1 MASQELQNLLDK
13 IENEGRFDWYTVTE
27 DAAKDFGF
35 ENRKACI
42 AAAVACDASV
52 ATLEVNEFYG
62 AVRNKPTKNVRN
74 VEVGRVA
81 VCTYG
86 SELGKS
92 MVITDVV
99 DQARVVVM
107 GVDGMLSDIKP
118 KSFPIKRLHLTS
130 IRVPKM
136 SQRGCR
142 LKKVKQLVGASIEEI
157 QASLKEDK
165 IVKQISKYS
174 AKKSRTDF
182 DRFKAWAQKK
192 GL

>member
-1 MASQELQNLLDK
+1 MASKELQNLLDA
-13 IENEGRFDWYTVTE
+13 IENNGRYDWLTCTE
-27 DAAKDFGF
+27 SHASDFGF
-35 ENRKACI
+35 ENRKALI

-52 ATLEVNEFYG
+52 ADLEVNEFYG

-86 SELGKS
+86 NELGKS

-142 LKKVKQLVGASIEEI
+142 LKKVKELVGASIDEI
-157 QASLKEDK
+157 KASLMEDK
-165 IVKQISKYS
+165 IVKQITKYN

>member
-1 MASQELQNLLDK
+1 MASAQLQNVLDA
-13 IENEGRFDWYTVTE
+13 IENNGRYDWLTFGEE
-27 DAAKDFGF
+27 DATELGF
-35 ENRKACI
+35 ENRKALI
-42 AAAVACDASV
+42 DAALACDSSV
-52 ATLEVNEFYG
+52 ADLEVNAFYG

-74 VEVGRVA
+74 IEVGRVA

-86 SELGKS
+86 EHYGKS

-107 GVDGMLSDIKP
+107 GVDGQLSDIKP
-118 KSFPIKRLHLTS
+118 QGFPIKRLHLTS

-142 LKKVKQLVGASIEEI
+142 LKKVKSLVDASIDDI
-157 QASLKEDK
+157 KAQLAEDK
-165 IVKQISKYS
+165 IVKQIGKYRN
-174 AKKSRTDF
+174 KKSRTDF
-182 DRFKAWAQKK
+182 DRFKAWAEKK

>member
-1 MASQELQNLLDK
+1 MASKELQKVLDT
-13 IENEGRFDWYTVTE
+13 IEENGRYDWYTFGE
-27 DAAKDFGF
+27 DEASDMGF
-35 ENRKACI
+35 ENRKALV
-42 AAAVACDASV
+42 AAALACDASV
-52 ATLEVNEFYG
+52 ATLEVNAFYG

-86 SELGKS
+86 PDYGKS

-136 SQRGCR
+136 SQRGHR
-142 LKKVKQLVGASIEEI
+142 LKKVKSLVGASIDDI
-157 QASLKEDK
+157 KNMLGEDRV
-165 IVKQISKYS
+165 VKQISKRR
-174 AKKSRTDF
+174 AKTGLSDF
-182 DRFKAWAQKK
+182 QRFKAWAEKK

>member
-1 MASQELQNLLDK
+1 MASAELQKILDAIEENGRYDWLTFGEEDAQEL
-13 IENEGRFDWYTVTE
+13 
-27 DAAKDFGF
+27 GF
-35 ENRKACI
+35 ENRKALVDT
-42 AAAVACDASV
+42 ALACDASV
-52 ATLEVNEFYG
+52 ADLEVNAFYG
-62 AVRNKPTKNVRN
+62 AVRNKPTKRVRN
-74 VEVGRVA
+74 VEVGRVV

-86 SELGKS
+86 EHYGKS

-107 GVDGMLSDIKP
+107 GVDGMLSDIQP
-118 KSFPIKRLHLTS
+118 QSFPIKRLHLTP

-142 LKKVKQLVGASIEEI
+142 LKKVKSLVSASIDDIRAQLGEE
-157 QASLKEDK
+157 K
-165 IVKQISKYS
+165 IMKQITKHS

-182 DRFKAWAQKK
+182 DRFKAWAVKK